1 VSGGALVLVATP
13 IGNLGD
19 LSPRAAATLA
29 EADVIACEDT
39 RRTRHLLTAAGITP
53 RSLIAVHEHNEASA
67 VPGILERVKG
77 GQRVALVTDA
87 GTPGI
92 SDPGQ
97 RVVRAVAAAGLAVE
111 VVPGPTAAVA
121 ALVISGLDTDRWCFE
136 GFLPRRAGERG
147 RRLADLAGEARTL
160 VFYEAPSRV
169 DATLAALAGAFGAE
183 RRVAVARELTKM
195 FEETWRGTL
204 GEAVSLA
211 DNTATA
217 ARAAAAADA
226 ADAAGVPTRRGEYV
240 IVVEGATDRTFTDED
255 VTARLVQHLEAG
267 DDRKGAVAAV
277 AAELRL
283 PRRRVYDLALRL
295 RRGP

>member
-39 RRTRHLLTAAGITP
+39 RHTRHLLTAAGITP
-53 RSLIAVHEHNEASA
+53 RSLMAVHEHNEASA
-67 VPGILERVKG
+67 VPGILERVNG

-87 GTPGI
+87 GMPGI

-97 RVVRAVAAAGLAVE
+97 RVVRAVAAAGLTVE

-121 ALVISGLDTDRWCFE
+121 ALVISGLATDRWCFE
-136 GFLPRRAGERG
+136 GFLPRKAGERN
-147 RRLADLAGEARTL
+147 RRLAELAGEARTL

-169 DATLAALAGAFGAE
+169 DATLAALAGAFGGE

-204 GEAVSLA
+204 GQ
-211 DNTATA
+211 
-217 ARAAAAADA
+217 AAAGAPA
-226 ADAAGVPTRRGEYV
+226 RRGEYV
-240 IVVEGATDRTFTDED
+240 IVVEGVTDRVFTDRVSTDED
-255 VTARLVQHLEAG
+255 ITTRLAQRLEAG

-295 RRGP
+295 PRGT